1 MDLNKLGFNGKL
13 VKICTR
19 LRKAFAQKMT
29 GNNYFNLDRFF
40 FFQNLQFLT
49 LYGPLEGCRSLNN
62 DRSSENFSDSES
74 SANHDSESHFESKI
88 SRFVTAL
95 EEHKG

>member
-29 GNNYFNLDRFF
+29 GNNYFNFDRFF
-40 FFQNLQFLT
+40 FFSKLKGLT
-49 LYGPLEGCRSLNN
+49 LCDPLKRSQT
-62 DRSSENFSDSES
+62 
-74 SANHDSESHFESKI
+74 
-88 SRFVTAL
+88 VTNRDNSIP
-95 EEHKG
+95 